1 MASSRSSSKS
11 APWSGGDG
19 RGKTLKYAGAS
30 HFRTRIVLSV
40 LSGRPVRISKIREK
54 SEMPGLNEAEA
65 SFIRL
70 IDKLTNGTRIEIS
83 DTGTSVRLIPGFIQ
97 GGIVQHDCG
106 LDRGIGY
113 FLEGALPLC
122 LFGKRATTLRL
133 SGITSTRAAVGVDC
147 FSSITLSI
155 LKHFGVEAGV
165 RFKIK
170 SRGAVPLGGGF
181 VEFTC
186 PSVREL
192 HPVNL
197 TDPGKIKR
205 VRGVA
210 HSIRCSPQFAN
221 RIVEKV
227 RGVYN
232 DFIPDVYINTD
243 CSRGP
248 ESGKSPGYGVA
259 LYAESTTGFTLSA
272 ESVGLGI
279 GEAASQR
286 VEPEEMGDRT
296 AKALL
301 GEISQRG
308 CIDSAHQWLALLLM
322 ALGTEDVSKVR
333 LGKLTKFTVKYLRH
347 LRDFFSIVFKITPD
361 SKTGSVMLS
370 CLGTGFQNMS
380 RKVT

>member
-1 MASSRSSSKS
+1 M
-11 APWSGGDG
+11 
-19 RGKTLKYAGAS
+19 
-30 HFRTRIVLSV
+30 
-40 LSGRPVRISKIREK
+40 
-54 SEMPGLNEAEA
+54 
-65 SFIRL
+65 
-70 IDKLTNGTRIEIS
+70 
-83 DTGTSVRLIPGFIQ
+83 
-97 GGIVQHDCG
+97 
-106 LDRGIGY
+106 
-113 FLEGALPLC
+113 
-122 LFGKRATTLRL
+122 
-133 SGITSTRAAVGVDC
+133 DC

-248 ESGKSPGYGVA
+248 ESANPGYGVA

-272 ESVGLGI
+272 RECWPRHRRG
-279 GEAASQR
+279 SQSAR
-286 VEPEEMGDRT
+286 RARGNGRQDGKGAPWGN
-296 AKALL
+296 
-301 GEISQRG
+301 IS
-308 CIDSAHQWLALLLM
+308 A
-322 ALGTEDVSKVR
+322 R
-333 LGKLTKFTVKYLRH
+333 LH
-347 LRDFFSIVFKITPD
+347 
-361 SKTGSVMLS
+361 
-370 CLGTGFQNMS
+370 
-380 RKVT
+380 